1 MDNKLKV
8 AYVDSLSAFC
18 GINKIL
24 EKLGSFYYWP
34 NLVSDVKNF
43 INNCKVS
50 KTTNYPNRTLC
61 PPMGT
66 LAKRIEF
73 SRNFMLILSV
83 PTYAVVL
90 AMSGFFLKPVKKFTA
105 NAICRYLEDE
115 LFRICM

>member
-66 LAKRIEF
+66 LAKRIEEETLCRF
-73 SRNFMLILSV
+73 CRSLPLLSFWQCQD
-83 PTYAVVL
+83 
-90 AMSGFFLKPVKKFTA
+90 FFLSQLRNSLLMRFAGT
-105 NAICRYLEDE
+105 
-115 LFRICM
+115 